1 MFSRLPM
8 VAISRDLRKPG
19 PTSVGRPRRL
29 FADRLALSIRGVDRV
44 LIDANTFPSSN
55 LFSGHS
61 ASTRPEASSPPSPD
75 VAHQPAVL
83 LLRHEHVPSVAGAHV
98 SVLGR

>member
-1 MFSRLPM
+1 M
-8 VAISRDLRKPG
+8 DH
-19 PTSVGRPRRL
+19 
-29 FADRLALSIRGVDRV
+29 V

-83 LLRHEHVPSVAGAHV
+83 LLRHEHVPSAAGAHV
-98 SVLGR
+98 SSSVEDLRKYSSMKTRSDELSELCGGLRSAT